1 MLAGKPFEMVM
12 CVCVVARSHCKAAN
26 RLHFSQILSLTAMK
40 STTPCFVK
48 MMHELKYCKESVVC
62 HVRCDN
68 GDLSY
73 MRI

>member
-1 MLAGKPFEMVM
+1 M
-12 CVCVVARSHCKAAN
+12 CVWLLEAIV
-26 RLHFSQILSLTAMK
+26 RLLIDITVSQILSLTAMK